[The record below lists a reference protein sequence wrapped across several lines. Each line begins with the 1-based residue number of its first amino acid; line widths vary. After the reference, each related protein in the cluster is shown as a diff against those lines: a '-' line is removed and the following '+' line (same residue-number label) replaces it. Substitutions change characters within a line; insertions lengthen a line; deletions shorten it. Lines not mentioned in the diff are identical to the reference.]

1 MREIKSMLE
10 YDIAILGAGA
20 SGLIAADF
28 AIQLGARTALLD
40 RGPIGGDCTW
50 TGCVPS
56 KSLIRVATVAHHA
69 RIASKYGVGSSAPII
84 DMSKVRD
91 YLRATIE
98 QIYQPT
104 TPESL
109 RKKGMDVFIG
119 PARFLDS
126 HTLQVGS
133 ERLRARKIL
142 INTGAQPRIP
152 SIPGLAEAPYLTYL
166 KLFENDRLPE
176 HLLVVG
182 GGPIGCE
189 IAQAYR
195 RLGSRVTIIAER
207 LLPREEPEVT
217 QLLDRIFAQEGIE
230 RVLGRAESVRS
241 NGDIV
246 TVQTGAGDANG
257 DLLLVAVGRAPV
269 VEGLGLEAAS
279 VSYTERGI
287 VVNENLQTTA
297 RHIYAAGDVIGGPQ
311 FSHLAGWQG
320 FQAVRNA
327 LLPGNNAGISVAMP
341 HITFT
346 TPEVAQIGLT
356 EKSACEKFSDGG
368 LQIMSF
374 DISKVDRA
382 VNEDDPLGLI
392 KIIARKNGVIIGAT
406 IVGER
411 AGETITELAVAMR
424 NKLKLSDLA
433 STIHPYPT
441 YSTGIQLLATKMA
454 VDRAFSGWSGRM
466 IRSLSSVWR

>member
-1 MREIKSMLE
+1 MSTPE
-10 YDIAILGAGA
+10 YDLAILGAGA

-28 AIQLGARTALLD
+28 AVHFGARIALLD
-40 RGPIGGDCTW
+40 KGPIGGDCTW

-56 KSLIRVATVAHHA
+56 KSLIKVATVAHHA
-69 RIASKYGVGSSAPII
+69 RVAARYGVAASTPVV
-84 DMSKVRD
+84 DMPKVRD

-109 RKKGMDVFIG
+109 SKKGMDVFIG
-119 PARFLDS
+119 PARFLDP

-133 ERLRARKIL
+133 EQIRARKVL
-142 INTGAQPRIP
+142 VNTGAQPRIP
-152 SIPGLAEAPYLTYL
+152 SIPGLAEVPYSTYL
-166 KLFENDRLPE
+166 KIFENDRLPE
-176 HLLVVG
+176 HLLVIG

-189 IAQAYR
+189 ISQAYR
-195 RLGSRVTIIAER
+195 RLGSRVTVIAER
-207 LLPREEPEVT
+207 LLPREEPEVME
-217 QLLDRIFAQEGIE
+217 LMDRLFAQEGIE
-230 RVLGRAESVRS
+230 RLAARAESVRS
-241 NGDIV
+241 DDGTI
-246 TVQTGAGDANG
+246 TVHAGAGDATG
-257 DLLLVAVGRAPV
+257 DLLLVAVGRAPIV
-269 VEGLGLEAAS
+269 GGLGLEAAGVRYS
-279 VSYTERGI
+279 ERGI
-287 VVNENLQTTA
+287 EVNEHLQTTA

-327 LLPGNNAGISVAMP
+327 LLPGNNAGTNAAMP

-346 TPEVAQIGLT
+346 APEVAQVGLT
-356 EKSACEKFSDGG
+356 EAAARGKFSNSD
-368 LQIMSF
+368 LQMMTF

-382 VNEDDPLGLI
+382 VNEDDRLGLI
-392 KIIARKNGVIIGAT
+392 KIIARKSGTIVGAT

-411 AGETITELAVAMR
+411 AGEAITEIAVAMQ

-441 YSTGIQLLATKMA
+441 YSTGIQLLATRMA
-454 VDRAFSGWSGRM
+454 VESAFSGSSGKI
-466 IRSLSSVWR
+466 IRSLSALWR

>member
-1 MREIKSMLE
+1 MNMPE
-10 YDIAILGAGA
+10 YDMAILGAGA

-28 AIQLGARTALLD
+28 AVQLGARTALLD
-40 RGPIGGDCTW
+40 KGPIGGDCTW

-56 KSLIRVATVAHHA
+56 KSLIKVAMVAHHA
-69 RIASKYGVGSSAPII
+69 RVASKYGVAASTPVI
-84 DMSKVRD
+84 DMPKVRD

-98 QIYQPT
+98 QIYTPT

-119 PARFLDS
+119 PAHFLDPD
-126 HTLQVGS
+126 TLQVGS
-133 ERLRARKIL
+133 ERLRARKVL
-142 INTGAQPRIP
+142 INTGAGPRIP
-152 SIPGLAEAPYLTYL
+152 SVLGLAEVPYCTYL
-166 KLFENDRLPE
+166 KIFENDRMPE
-176 HLLVVG
+176 HLLVIG

-195 RLGSRVTIIAER
+195 RLGSRVTVIAQR

-217 QLLDRIFAQEGIE
+217 GLLDRIFAQEGIE
-230 RVLGRAESVRS
+230 RIAARAESVRS
-241 NGDIV
+241 D
-246 TVQTGAGDANG
+246 GDAIIVHTGVGEAIG
-257 DLLLVAVGRAPV
+257 DLLLVAVGRAPIV
-269 VEGLGLEAAS
+269 DGLGLEAAGVRYS
-279 VSYTERGI
+279 ERGI
-287 VVNENLQTTA
+287 VVNDHLQTTA

-327 LLPGNNAGISVAMP
+327 LLPGNNAGMSAAMP

-356 EKSACEKFSDGG
+356 ERAAREKFIDGD
-368 LQIMSF
+368 LQIMTF

-382 VNEDDPLGLI
+382 VNEDDHLGMI
-392 KIIARKNGVIIGAT
+392 KIIARRNGIILGAT

-411 AGETITELAVAMR
+411 AGEAISEIAVAMR

-454 VDRAFSGWSGRM
+454 VERAFSGRSGRI
-466 IRSLSSVWR
+466 IRSLSAVWR